1 MAVNRAQIVKELEPG
16 LNAVFGEE
24 YNRYEMEHTYIFD
37 SPEKSNRA
45 FEEEVLFTGFE
56 GAPTKAEG
64 ASVTYDE
71 ARESYVSRYNM
82 ETIALAFALTEES
95 LEDNLYES
103 LSMRLSK
110 SLARSMAHTKQVK
123 AANVLNNGFTGG
135 VTQGG
140 DGVALFSTAH
150 PLVDGSSASN
160 KPATDVDLSEAA
172 LEDALIAISNFV
184 DDRGIPIAV
193 QARKLCLPP
202 ELIFIAQRI
211 LQSPYRV
218 DTSNN
223 DINAIYSLNMFPGGY
238 GINHRL
244 SDSDAW
250 YIITDAPDGLKH
262 FERVAMKTAMEG
274 DFETGNVRYKA
285 RERYVF
291 GWSDWRGAYASEGG

>member
-123 AANVLNNGFTGG
+123 AANVLNKGFTGG
-135 VTQGG
+135 ATQGG

-150 PLVDGSSASN
+150 PLVDGSTASN
-160 KPATDVDLSEAA
+160 KPTTDVDLSEAA

-193 QARKLCLPP
+193 QARKLCIPP
-202 ELIFIAQRI
+202 ALIFIAQRI

-218 DTSNN
+218 DTANN
-223 DINAIYSLNMFPGGY
+223 DINAIHSLNMFPGGY

-244 SDSDAW
+244 TDSDAW

-262 FERVAMKTAMEG
+262 FERVAMKTSMEG